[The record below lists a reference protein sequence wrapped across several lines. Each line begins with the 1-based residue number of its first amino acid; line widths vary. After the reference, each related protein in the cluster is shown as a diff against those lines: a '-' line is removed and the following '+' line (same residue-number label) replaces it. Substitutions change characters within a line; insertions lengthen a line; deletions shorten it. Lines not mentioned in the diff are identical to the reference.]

1 MHQKPFFM
9 EIKKI
14 FNKIYKKILNHK
26 KKGFIIVDGIT
37 CSGKTSFSRILKSS
51 LKKKKLKVL
60 LLVKIFF

>member
-9 EIKKI
+9 EIKKKN

-51 LKKKKLKVL
+51 LKKKKN
-60 LLVKIFF
+60 